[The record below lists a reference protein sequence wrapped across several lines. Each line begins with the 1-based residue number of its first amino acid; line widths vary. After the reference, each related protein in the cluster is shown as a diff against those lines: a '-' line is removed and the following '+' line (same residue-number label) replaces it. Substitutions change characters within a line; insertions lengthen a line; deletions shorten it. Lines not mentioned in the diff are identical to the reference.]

1 VPTLGRTQRVVRRT
15 SVFVVV
21 ALMGG
26 VTTTVMDVVH
36 VVAVRD
42 GDMPT
47 PLGMHMVMPLMNAV
61 LADLTFVVVAIVDF
75 VQVSIVDIV
84 DMVAVR
90 DGDMPT
96 PLTMGVVMANVLF
109 VRRCH
114 LDPSSRSRRES
125 RFSSR
130 HLPILGHA
138 YIFIHCIF
146 RDAGTAIP
154 KERNRD
160 EITAIW
166 ASVSSGASATAAI
179 ELLASDPRIWIE
191 AGE

>member
-1 VPTLGRTQRVVRRT
+1 
-15 SVFVVV
+15 
-21 ALMGG
+21 MGG

-96 PLTMGVVMANVLF
+96 RLTMGVVMANVLF

-114 LDPSSRSRRES
+114 LES
-125 RFSSR
+125 FLSQ
-130 HLPILGHA
+130 
-138 YIFIHCIF
+138 
-146 RDAGTAIP
+146 
-154 KERNRD
+154 
-160 EITAIW
+160 
-166 ASVSSGASATAAI
+166 SSGEPVQLATSSHIRSCVYIYPLDIPGRGHRYPERAKHARKPHVK
-179 ELLASDPRIWIE
+179 LDPYTLRRGHDTFAHATVIP
-191 AGE
+191 AVRHRNQLV

>member
-1 VPTLGRTQRVVRRT
+1 
-15 SVFVVV
+15 VFVVV

-61 LADLTFVVVAIVDF
+61 LADLTFVVVAIVGF

-114 LDPSSRSRRES
+114 LDPSPRSRRES

-138 YIFIHCIF
+138 YVFILCIF

-154 KERNRD
+154 KERNTPGNR
-160 EITAIW
+160 T
-166 ASVSSGASATAAI
+166 SSWTRTHHAAVMTR
-179 ELLASDPRIWIE
+179 SPTRR
-191 AGE
+191 

>member
-1 VPTLGRTQRVVRRT
+1 
-15 SVFVVV
+15 
-21 ALMGG
+21 MGG

-114 LDPSSRSRRES
+114 LDPSSRRHGEPVQLPTSSHIRSCVYIYPLHNSGRGHRYPERAKHARKPHVNLDPYTSRRGHHT
-125 RFSSR
+125 FAHATVIPTVR
-130 HLPILGHA
+130 H
-138 YIFIHCIF
+138 
-146 RDAGTAIP
+146 
-154 KERNRD
+154 RNQL
-160 EITAIW
+160 
-166 ASVSSGASATAAI
+166 V
-179 ELLASDPRIWIE
+179 
-191 AGE
+191 

>member
-1 VPTLGRTQRVVRRT
+1 M
-15 SVFVVV
+15 FVVV

-47 PLGMHMVMPLMNAV
+47 PLGMHVVMPLMNAV
-61 LADLTFVVVAIVDF
+61 LADLTLVVVAIVGF

-96 PLTMGVVMANVLF
+96 HGRGHGQRALCAPLSFGSFLSQ
-109 VRRCH
+109 
-114 LDPSSRSRRES
+114 SSGQPVQ
-125 RFSSR
+125 
-130 HLPILGHA
+130 LPI
-138 YIFIHCIF
+138 
-146 RDAGTAIP
+146 
-154 KERNRD
+154 
-160 EITAIW
+160 
-166 ASVSSGASATAAI
+166 SSHI
-179 ELLASDPRIWIE
+179 R
-191 AGE
+191 

>member
-1 VPTLGRTQRVVRRT
+1 VPTLGHTQRVVRRS

-26 VTTTVMDVVH
+26 VTTTVMDIVN

-138 YIFIHCIF
+138 YIFILCIF

-154 KERNRD
+154 KERNTPGNR
-160 EITAIW
+160 T
-166 ASVSSGASATAAI
+166 SSWTRTHHAVVMTRSPT
-179 ELLASDPRIWIE
+179 RR
-191 AGE
+191 